1 MKLLAISD
9 VHSSSSKL
17 KLLLERESF
26 DAVFLAGDISNG
38 DMEDVRK
45 ILGYIRDFNENVFFV
60 PGNMDPAPLLEIREL
75 EGCLN
80 LHRNKAYLR
89 GYSIGG
95 VGGGLISPFMTRIEF
110 TEEELSLMLEELGK
124 VDLLLSHTPPFDS
137 GLDRIRSGLSVG
149 SKSLKYYIEREAPL
163 LCVCGHIHESRGIER
178 IKNTLAINPGPLS
191 RGNYA
196 VVDLEGEEVNSRLL
210 NL

>member
-17 KLLLERESF
+17 IPLLERESF
-26 DAVFLAGDISNG
+26 DAVFVAGDISNG
-38 DMEDVRK
+38 DIGDVRK
-45 ILGYIRDFNENVFFV
+45 ILRYIRDFNENVFFV

-80 LHRNKAYLR
+80 LHRNKAYIM

-110 TEEELSLMLEELGK
+110 TEDELSLMLEELGK

-137 GLDRIRSGLSVG
+137 GLDRVRSGLSVG
-149 SKSLKYYIEREAPL
+149 SRSLRNYIEREAPL
-163 LCVCGHIHESRGIER
+163 LCICGHIHESRGMKR
-178 IKNTLAINPGPLS
+178 IGTTFAINPGPLS

-196 VVDLEGEEVNSRLL
+196 VVYLEGEEVRPKLL